1 MVALALWPVD
11 FGAAVFFV
19 PKIILERHLPDR
31 LAKLMF
37 DFGSRVRRYRGR
49 LMSQVEA
56 AAGLSERDVAILEL
70 VDGRKEI
77 TFAEIAQELNLS
89 DVPPASA
96 STVSQAISALFID
109 RKLVEKRINPEDQR
123 QSIISLTKKGQAL
136 VDDIAESRR
145 KLVELLKSS
154 MELTDADA
162 AVLERAFTR
171 GIENFDKLLV

>member
-1 MVALALWPVD
+1 MVVLALWP
-11 FGAAVFFV
+11 GNSENCGFV
-19 PKIILERHLPDR
+19 VLKMILERHLPDK
-31 LAKLMF
+31 LARLMF
-37 DFGSRVRRYRGR
+37 DFGSRVRRYRSK

-56 AAGLSERDVAILEL
+56 MDGLSERDIAILEL
-70 VDGRKEI
+70 VAGRKEI
-77 TFAEIAQELNLS
+77 TFAEVAQELNLS

-136 VDDIAESRR
+136 VDEIAMARQ
-145 KLVELLKSS
+145 KLVELLKDS
-154 MELTDADA
+154 MELSDADA
-162 AVLERAFTR
+162 AVLERAFIR